1 MRLYGKQKPA
11 TREPSTKAVRMA
23 ARVWSSPDVEV
34 RFIDEA
40 HGHGMFALR
49 QLSAGTRLFQEY
61 PLVAIRHQKNRKVG
75 PSCEHCFRFLG
86 PIEAQMR
93 ALLEKRAAKCEA
105 IPPACE
111 DASLPSLP
119 ALRELPL
126 PVPCPGGCEITFCS
140 ERCAMANL
148 KEYHCLLCKGRSPTT
163 AAASSSGKRR
173 ARDAPVEELELG
185 SMGFGSGAS
194 GKSGASGSSGHA
206 AQAATISGGGSTGRV
221 GAPGNTDLGYED
233 DDDDTGGDGG
243 AIANNGGAITD
254 DGSVDMS
261 MEAQLGM
268 AACRT
273 PLTRFEAHARA
284 TNEIFLLAAKSCA
297 KIVLQMRS
305 GIPFDVTMEPY
316 PGLPHPNPPGDC
328 PLTPPWGLPPHIAPP
343 PPPSPGPRH

>member
-119 ALRELPL
+119 ALRELRAQRRRLALAVVELGLGLLKMLLERLALLAQRIQLLRVRDRRSARPEVPAPPGSPSLLL
-126 PVPCPGGCEITFCS
+126 PRWATSSWARGEAS
-140 ERCAMANL
+140 
-148 KEYHCLLCKGRSPTT
+148 RSRRGASARGASTT
-163 AAASSSGKRR
+163 ACAPSASPSRR
-173 ARDAPVEELELG
+173 SRR
-185 SMGFGSGAS
+185 S
-194 GKSGASGSSGHA
+194 
-206 AQAATISGGGSTGRV
+206 AT
-221 GAPGNTDLGYED
+221 A
-233 DDDDTGGDGG
+233 
-243 AIANNGGAITD
+243 
-254 DGSVDMS
+254 
-261 MEAQLGM
+261 
-268 AACRT
+268 
-273 PLTRFEAHARA
+273 
-284 TNEIFLLAAKSCA
+284 
-297 KIVLQMRS
+297 
-305 GIPFDVTMEPY
+305 
-316 PGLPHPNPPGDC
+316 
-328 PLTPPWGLPPHIAPP
+328 
-343 PPPSPGPRH
+343 